1 MKIDNE
7 ELDFVLK
14 QALELAYSTI
24 HEIYKDHE
32 DREELSEESV
42 DKLKDS
48 VHIIKLIKEM
58 CTP

>member
-24 HEIYKDHE
+24 QEIYKDHE

-58 CTP
+58 CTL

>member
-1 MKIDNE
+1 MI
-7 ELDFVLK
+7 LK

-48 VHIIKLIKEM
+48 VHIIKLIREM
-58 CTP
+58 CTL

>member
-14 QALELAYSTI
+14 QALELAYSAI
-24 HEIYKDHE
+24 HELYKDHE

-58 CTP
+58 CTL